1 MSGIMIADK
10 TSNRVGYKKSNLLS
24 DKEGWNMEIQMSVFL
39 MNPDVI
45 DLMEN
50 QLIRI
55 RIILRLHQ
63 SMNSRSC

>member
-10 TSNRVGYKKSNLLS
+10 EQAEEVIENNNLLS
-24 DKEGWNMEIQMSVFL
+24 DKEGWYMEGQITVFL
-39 MNPDVI
+39 INPDVI